1 MQKRKKKK
9 YLFCSA
15 APASSFFVSFLPHP
29 KDVILVTFRFP
40 LKAWIVV
47 DFDTH
52 YMATVDI
59 LIIRGVVEEKRTN
72 GEEEELVPGAGRCVE
87 LIHQGSGRFVRLQL
101 HKKKKKKEPQLYVSR
116 RISRRFEACHERRA
130 VNNTA
135 DGRPTM

>member
-9 YLFCSA
+9 YLLVQRHLLLHFLF
-15 APASSFFVSFLPHP
+15 PFFPP

-40 LKAWIVV
+40 PKAWIVV

-72 GEEEELVPGAGRCVE
+72 GE
-87 LIHQGSGRFVRLQL
+87 
-101 HKKKKKKEPQLYVSR
+101 
-116 RISRRFEACHERRA
+116 
-130 VNNTA
+130 
-135 DGRPTM
+135 